1 MQFRTFL
8 QFLLDL
14 AWREPLVSDNDP
26 SRRSS
31 CHFFFIPVPPYNSLC
46 NSSKSRQIMISF
58 QTFQHNSNR
67 AGGLEIPSER
77 HALCILQAF
86 GYAYADVPT
95 GYEGPCVQTHPP
107 AAANLPSLTGSSA
120 ARRSPQF
127 LRSACPHLGAAS
139 ALTQGHSPLESFT
152 RLTGSVLLCCVCAFP

>member
-1 MQFRTFL
+1 
-8 QFLLDL
+8 
-14 AWREPLVSDNDP
+14 
-26 SRRSS
+26 
-31 CHFFFIPVPPYNSLC
+31 
-46 NSSKSRQIMISF
+46 MISF
-58 QTFQHNSNR
+58 QTSQHNSNR

-77 HALCILQAF
+77 HALCNLQAF

-107 AAANLPSLTGSSA
+107 AAANLPCLTGSSA
-120 ARRSPQF
+120 ARRRPQF

-152 RLTGSVLLCCVCAFP
+152 RLTGSVLLCCVCAFLRTSAIARRTSDWSQQIRFDGAASAALATNCIQAAACQGRRKAPWRSHRDP